1 MSETGNMYEFLTPH
15 HFIGKYC
22 ISRGRGFVIA
32 ALAPDLLVVQTEEWH
47 GVSWQYV
54 QSLRPLDREEDEP
67 EAIFF
72 ESREDAEQ
80 YLADDEHPE
89 RVVRLATTR
98 PEGEA

>member
-1 MSETGNMYEFLTPH
+1 MSETGNMNEFTVPH
-15 HFIGKYC
+15 PFIGKYC
-22 ISRGRGFVIA
+22 LGRDRGVVIA
-32 ALAPDLLVVQTEEWH
+32 ALAPDLLVVQTEKWH

-80 YLADDEHPE
+80 YLADDKHPE

-98 PEGEA
+98 SEGEV